1 MAAIRRTGYVWD
13 ESFAWHNTGNT
24 AAIWPPSPVVQPI
37 EAFENPATKARL
49 ASLVEVSRLG
59 AELIRRPT
67 RLATEEEL
75 LRVHEGAYLQ
85 RLERESNHTG
95 GEGGDGETIFGVGS
109 YEIARRAAGSLIDLT
124 DAVLSGELDNGY
136 ALVRPPGHHA
146 EPDRGRGYCL
156 LANVPIA
163 IEHARQ
169 VRGVERVAIVDYDVH
184 HGNGAERIYWSDGGV
199 LTISIHQD
207 QLFPENS
214 GEITKTGEGD
224 GAGTNINI
232 PLPAG
237 SGHEAYFETF
247 KQVVYPALK
256 RFQPDLIM
264 VSSGFDPSM
273 LDPLGC
279 MSVTSDGFREL
290 ARMLVE
296 WADELCDGRLVFSHE
311 GGYSA
316 VYVPFCGLAVMEEIS
331 GHRTSIDD
339 PFAPGWANNP
349 VHKLR
354 GDQLEVIQQAAELA
368 AAVPER
374 YFKTAPV
381 DSSSPHQS
389 D

>member
-49 ASLVEVSRLG
+49 ASLIEVSRLG
-59 AELIRRPT
+59 EQLIRRGT
-67 RLATEEEL
+67 RLATDEEL
-75 LRVHEGAYLQ
+75 LRVHDGEYLQ
-85 RLERESNHTG
+85 RLARESEHLG

-124 DAVLSGELDNGY
+124 DAVLSGELDNAY

-169 VRGVERVAIVDYDVH
+169 VRGVGRVAIVDYDVH
-184 HGNGAERIYWSDGGV
+184 HGNGAERIYWTDGDV
-199 LTISIHQD
+199 LNISIHQD

-214 GEITKTGEGD
+214 GEMEKNGEGA
-224 GAGTNINI
+224 GAGANLNI

-237 SGHEAYFETF
+237 SGHGAYLETF
-247 KQVVYPALK
+247 RQVVYPALAQ
-256 RFQPDLIM
+256 FQPDLIM

-279 MSVTSDGFREL
+279 MSVTSEGFREM
-290 ARMLVE
+290 ARLLLE
-296 WADELCDGRLVFSHE
+296 WADELCEGRVVFSHE
-311 GGYSA
+311 GGYSP
-316 VYVPFCGLAVMEEIS
+316 VYVPFCGLAVIEELS
-331 GHRTSIDD
+331 GHRTEVTD
-339 PFAPGWANNP
+339 PFASGWANNP
-349 VHKLR
+349 VHQLR
-354 GDQLEVIQQAAELA
+354 DDQQAVIQQAAELVRKIPA
-368 AAVPER
+368 RAN
-374 YFKTAPV
+374 
-381 DSSSPHQS
+381 
-389 D
+389 